1 MIRLIDFLLSFFGIL
16 LLSPIM
22 LILYVL
28 GFFDTGSPL
37 FFQIRV
43 GKHKRLFH
51 LVKFRSMRK
60 ETQSVSTH
68 LVDSAM
74 LTKFGKFIRKTK
86 LDELPQLF
94 NVFLGHMSLVGPRPN
109 LLSQREVIYERRQ
122 RGVYHLKPGITGL
135 AQIQGIDMSTPILLS
150 ETDAQMMS
158 NFSLKKYFYYIFGT
172 ISGKGRGDRTLG
184 NTDDN

>member
-1 MIRLIDFLLSFFGIL
+1 
-16 LLSPIM
+16 M

-109 LLSQREVIYERRQ
+109 LPNQVELIALRDRYN
-122 RGVYHLKPGITGL
+122 VYSVKPGITGL
-135 AQIQGIDMSTPILLS
+135 SQIKEIDMSSPEKLAKTDNEMIARFGLKLYISMIL
-150 ETDAQMMS
+150 M
-158 NFSLKKYFYYIFGT
+158 T
-172 ISGKGRGDRTLG
+172 ISGKGFGDRV
-184 NTDDN
+184 NKN

>member
-43 GKHKRLFH
+43 GKHKRLFN

-109 LLSQREVIYERRQ
+109 LPNQVELIALRDRYN
-122 RGVYHLKPGITGL
+122 VYSVKPGITGL
-135 AQIQGIDMSTPILLS
+135 SQIKEIDMSSPEKLAKTDNEMIARFGLKLYISMIL
-150 ETDAQMMS
+150 M
-158 NFSLKKYFYYIFGT
+158 T
-172 ISGKGRGDRTLG
+172 ISGKGFGDRV
-184 NTDDN
+184 NKN

>member
-1 MIRLIDFLLSFFGIL
+1 
-16 LLSPIM
+16 M

-43 GKHKRLFH
+43 GKHKRLFN

-109 LLSQREVIYERRQ
+109 LPNQVELIALRDRYN
-122 RGVYHLKPGITGL
+122 VYSVKPGITGL
-135 AQIQGIDMSTPILLS
+135 SQIKEIDMSSPEKLAKTDNEMIARFGLKLYISMIL
-150 ETDAQMMS
+150 M
-158 NFSLKKYFYYIFGT
+158 T
-172 ISGKGRGDRTLG
+172 ISGKGFGDRV
-184 NTDDN
+184 NKN

>member
-43 GKHKRLFH
+43 GKNKRLFN

-74 LTKFGKFIRKTK
+74 LTKFGKFVRKTK

-94 NVFLGHMSLVGPRPN
+94 NVLLGHMSLVGPRPN
-109 LLSQREVIYERRQ
+109 LPNQVELIAFRDRYN
-122 RGVYHLKPGITGL
+122 VYSVKPGITGL
-135 AQIQGIDMSTPILLS
+135 SQIKEIDMSTPEKLAITDNEMISRYGLKLYISMIL
-150 ETDAQMMS
+150 M
-158 NFSLKKYFYYIFGT
+158 T
-172 ISGKGRGDRTLG
+172 ISGKGFGDRV
-184 NTDDN
+184 NKN

>member
-1 MIRLIDFLLSFFGIL
+1 
-16 LLSPIM
+16 M

-43 GKHKRLFH
+43 GKHKRLFN

-94 NVFLGHMSLVGPRPN
+94 NVLLGHMSLVGPRPN
-109 LLSQREVIYERRQ
+109 LPNQVELIALRDRYN
-122 RGVYHLKPGITGL
+122 VYSVKPGITGL
-135 AQIQGIDMSTPILLS
+135 SQIKEIDMSSPEKLAKTDNEMIARFGLKLYFSMIL
-150 ETDAQMMS
+150 M
-158 NFSLKKYFYYIFGT
+158 T
-172 ISGKGRGDRTLG
+172 ISGKGFGDRV
-184 NTDDN
+184 NKN